1 MMWMFSSIVYV
12 YGYFLGD
19 LVIDSL
25 IVIDCLILINVVSCM
40 VVLVS
45 SSIVSVDFVN
55 NIFN

>member
-55 NIFN
+55 NIF